1 MRESAALAVKC
12 ALGLVEEGG
21 PRLEEE
27 LSCQSLSEDEVWGE
41 EGKSWSEVELHEIG
55 TIMTRGWPVSDGI
68 WSGSVWAL
76 GSGLSGNESQL
87 MHLLAVWLWVGYLT
101 SLCLFPQV

>member
-27 LSCQSLSEDEVWGE
+27 LSCL
-41 EGKSWSEVELHEIG
+41 KLK
-55 TIMTRGWPVSDGI
+55 RG
-68 WSGSVWAL
+68 
-76 GSGLSGNESQL
+76 
-87 MHLLAVWLWVGYLT
+87 
-101 SLCLFPQV
+101 